1 MNQQTELE
9 LLIEVNAVAEYLQ
22 GWPAAEAPVCRAA
35 HLKRLVE
42 CLSRARSKEVK
53 TGWADLA
60 VLVRQLL
67 RVGTKPAS
75 TLRADFMVRVPSPDA
90 DRSGVPW
97 PTIKQWSLVGVRADP
112 IGEEQLRL
120 TASPWKPEWV
130 PARENVD
137 AVDARVSLAP
147 FPIGFVRK
155 TVEVPADPFLHRTFP
170 NAEFNLS
177 TYTSAAHKQA
187 VRSVLSCP
195 AGSTLIINLPTG
207 AGKSTVALAP
217 VFSGDGVSVMVVPT
231 VALALD
237 QERRVREDLKVDL
250 DLDYAYTGET
260 DDNSRLEMRRSIRAG
275 AQRLIF
281 VSPEALTRSLVPA
294 LLDAASNG
302 FLRYFIV
309 DEAHLVDQWG
319 SEFRPQFQAMAGLRN
334 ELLRR
339 QTEAGFPG
347 FRTVLMTAT
356 MPAPTA
362 DLLLTL
368 FGSGESSPSLE
379 AETLVAN
386 ELRPE
391 PEYWFSKA
399 QSEDE
404 KKSRVIEALRHLPRP
419 AIVYVTTPPEA
430 EGLLPMVREAG
441 FQRVRT
447 FTGKT
452 RDADRRKVLDGFRGG
467 VIDLVIATSAFGL
480 GVDQNDVRTV
490 IHATVPERIDRYY
503 QEVGRAGRDGRV
515 SVAFLCWIERDR
527 IVAARMAQDRFLGKE
542 LGLKRWRQ
550 MMQASEYIHGRGY
563 LLDSRTLSPSL
574 EFDSDEN
581 EKWNI
586 RLLGLLARSGLVKPS
601 WYQPPLESGEDQA
614 SDDLRDQAQT
624 FGGIVVKTEGAVD
637 EKAWT
642 DVVEP
647 ARKRAADANT
657 RSHDLMVKVLKEGTA
672 TCVSIAEAYRLT
684 SADRL
689 VVPRVNQTVSKN
701 CGGCPAH
708 PNGASDGF
716 TPPVQPMS
724 SYQVSGVPA
733 VALNRIPAIASYD
746 VPDTKAQWRAFVED
760 LDEVL
765 RTLVRLRVR
774 MLVAPLDVLNNEN
787 LTETVAGLH
796 KVNPDRYFFVEAFSG
811 FRELNSSLRRLPS
824 VPYVLVAGPGSV
836 PPSEWLIEDP
846 EDLCSLLV
854 LPSDTPDSRRSD
866 GRLLRD
872 SEMTMKPLATLRKE
886 LEN

>member
-1 MNQQTELE
+1 MNQQTELQ
-9 LLIEVNAVAEYLQ
+9 LLHEVNAVAEYLH
-22 GWPAAEAPVCRAA
+22 GWPSSEEPVCRAA
-35 HLKRLVE
+35 HLKRLIE
-42 CLSRARSKEVK
+42 CLSRARNKEVK

-67 RVGTKPAS
+67 RVGTTPACNP
-75 TLRADFMVRVPSPDA
+75 RAEFAVLVPSPDT
-90 DRSGVPW
+90 DNSDVPW
-97 PTIKQWSLVGVRADP
+97 PTIKQWSLVGVRAGP
-112 IGEEQLRL
+112 ISKSQLRL
-120 TASPWKPEWV
+120 TASPWEPDWV
-130 PARENVD
+130 PGRENID

-147 FPIGFVRK
+147 YPIGYVRK

-195 AGSTLIINLPTG
+195 AGSTLIVNLPTG

-237 QERRVREDLKVDL
+237 QERRVRDDLKVDL

-260 DDNSRLEMRRSIRAG
+260 DDHSRLEMRRSIRSG
-275 AQRLIF
+275 SQRLIF

-302 FLRYFIV
+302 FLRYFVV

-368 FGSGESSPSLE
+368 FGSDESSRSLE
-379 AETLVAN
+379 AEILVAN

-391 PEYWFSKA
+391 PEYWFSRA

-404 KKSRVIEALRHLPRP
+404 RRSRVLEALRHLPRP

-441 FQRVRT
+441 FERVRT

-452 RDADRRKVLDGFRGG
+452 RDGDRRKVLEGFRGG
-467 VIDLVIATSAFGL
+467 AIDLVIATSAFGL

-490 IHATVPERIDRYY
+490 IHATVPERIDRFY
-503 QEVGRAGRDGRV
+503 QEVGRAGRDGRA
-515 SVAFLCWIERDR
+515 SVAFLCWTDRDSK
-527 IVAARMAQDRFLGKE
+527 VAARMARDRFLQKK
-542 LGLKRWRQ
+542 LGLERWRQ
-550 MMQASEYIHGRGY
+550 MMLGSEYLEGRGY
-563 LLDSRTLSPSL
+563 LLDSRTLRPSL

-601 WYQPPLESGEDQA
+601 WHQPTMESGEDEA
-614 SDDLRDQAQT
+614 ADDLRTEPQA

-637 EKAWT
+637 EKAWI

-647 ARKRAADANT
+647 ARKRAADAN
-657 RSHDLMVKVLKEGTA
+657 RRAHELMVKVLKDGTA
-672 TCVSIAEAYRLT
+672 TCSSIAEAYDLTNANRL
-684 SADRL
+684 AI
-689 VVPRVNQTVSKN
+689 PGVNQTVAKN

-716 TPPVQPMS
+716 TPPVQSMR
-724 SYQVSGVPA
+724 SYRVTGVPPA
-733 VALNRIPAIASYD
+733 VLRRMPAIASY
-746 VPDTKAQWRAFVED
+746 VLPETKAELTAFVED

-765 RTLVRLRVR
+765 RALVGHRVR
-774 MLVAPLDVLNNEN
+774 MLVAPLELLSNKS
-787 LTETVAGLH
+787 LKETVEGLH
-796 KVNPDRYFFVEAFSG
+796 MVNPDRYFFVETFLG
-811 FRELNSSLRRLPS
+811 FRQFDAALSRMPRI
-824 VPYVLVAGPGSV
+824 PYVLVAGADSV
-836 PPSEWLIEDP
+836 PPPDWLIEDSD
-846 EDLCSLLV
+846 DLCSLLV

-886 LEN
+886 LES

>member
-1 MNQQTELE
+1 VNGLTELD
-9 LLIEVNAVAEYLQ
+9 LLAEVNAVATYLQ
-22 GWPAAEAPVCRAA
+22 GWPTAQEPVCRAA
-35 HLKRLVE
+35 HLNRLIE
-42 CLSRARSKEVK
+42 CLRRARSKEAK

-60 VLVRQLL
+60 VLIRQLL
-67 RVGTKPAS
+67 RVGTRPAC
-75 TLRADFMVRVPSPDA
+75 TLRADFMVLVPSAGIDSS
-90 DRSGVPW
+90 DVPW
-97 PTIKQWSLVGVRADP
+97 PTIDQWSLVGVRADL
-112 IGEEQLRL
+112 IGETQFRL
-120 TASPWKPEWV
+120 TASPWMPDWMPDRQDV
-130 PARENVD
+130 N
-137 AVDARVSLAP
+137 AVDTRVSTAP

-155 TVEVPADPFLHRTFP
+155 TVEVPADPFLHKTFP

-187 VRSVLSCP
+187 VRSVMSCN

-231 VALALD
+231 VALAMD
-237 QERRVREDLKVDL
+237 QERRVRDDLKVDL
-250 DLDYAYTGET
+250 DLNYAYTGET
-260 DDNSRLEMRRSIRAG
+260 DDHSRLEMRRSIRSG

-334 ELLRR
+334 ELLRV

-368 FGSGESSPSLE
+368 FGSSQSGGSIE
-379 AETLVAN
+379 AEALVAN

-391 PEYWFSKA
+391 PEYWFSRA

-404 KKSRVIEALRHLPRP
+404 KRSRVLEALRHLPRP

-430 EGLLPMVREAG
+430 ESLLPIVREVG
-441 FQRVRT
+441 FERVRT

-452 RDADRRKVLDGFRGG
+452 RDGDRRKVLEGFRGG
-467 VIDLVIATSAFGL
+467 AIDLVIATSAFGL

-503 QEVGRAGRDGRV
+503 QEVGRAGRDGRA
-515 SVAFLCWIERDR
+515 SVAFLCWTDRDSK
-527 IVAARMAQDRFLGKE
+527 VAARMAQDHFLQTE
-542 LGLKRWRQ
+542 VGLARWRAL
-550 MMQASEYIHGRGY
+550 MLGSEYLEGRGY
-563 LLDSRTLSPSL
+563 LLKSRTLRPGL
-574 EFDSDEN
+574 EYDSDEN

-586 RLLGLLARSGLVKPS
+586 RLLGLLSRSGLVKPS
-601 WYQPPLESGEDQA
+601 WHQTPLVRDEDEEV
-614 SDDLRDQAQT
+614 DDLKVEAQS

-637 EKAWT
+637 EKAWI

-647 ARKRAADANT
+647 ARKRAADAN
-657 RSHDLMVKVLKEGTA
+657 RRAHELMVKVLKDGTA
-672 TCVSIAEAYRLT
+672 TCSSIAEAYDLTNANRL
-684 SADRL
+684 AIPRL
-689 VVPRVNQTVSKN
+689 NQTVAKN

-716 TPPVQPMS
+716 TPPVQPMR
-724 SYQVSGVPA
+724 SYRVTGVPPA
-733 VALNRIPAIASYD
+733 VLRRMPAIASY
-746 VPDTKAQWRAFVED
+746 VPPETKAESTAFVED

-765 RTLVRLRVR
+765 RALVGHRVR
-774 MLVAPLDVLNNEN
+774 MLVAPLELLSNKS
-787 LTETVAGLH
+787 LKETVEGLH
-796 KVNPDRYFFVEAFSG
+796 MVNPDRYFFVESFLG
-811 FRELNSSLRRLPS
+811 FRQFDSDLSRMPR
-824 VPYVLVAGPGSV
+824 VPYVLVTGASSV
-836 PPSEWLIEDP
+836 PPPDWLIEDP
-846 EDLCSLLV
+846 DDLCSLLI

-872 SEMTMKPLATLRKE
+872 SEMTMKPLAALRKE
-886 LEN
+886 LES